1 MTVAKYIIQDYK
13 KTDAEINLF
22 NYFSNKVGYT
32 FKHNF
37 QGLTFQLEVTSLH
50 KGQVFF
56 ECESFHRASK
66 SYYGVFSL
74 NVKLLT
80 SVKGTIERLMNLII
94 DSRTVYKVEVDWD
107 LDQPED
113 EDNEYNEYSYEELLF
128 MYDLPR
134 ECEVE
139 CSEDKIA
146 DTLSDRY
153 GWCINQVTIIGT
165 DANL

>member
-13 KTDAEINLF
+13 KTDAEIDLF

-32 FKHNF
+32 FKHTF
-37 QGLTFQLEVTSLH
+37 RDLTFQLEVISVH

-56 ECESFHRASK
+56 ECESFHKASK

-74 NVKLLT
+74 QINRLT
-80 SVKGTIERLMNLII
+80 SIKGTLEKLMNLII

-113 EDNEYNEYSYEELLF
+113 EDKEYSYDELLA
-128 MYDLPR
+128 MYDLPK

-139 CSEDKIA
+139 CSEDMIA
-146 DTLSDRY
+146 GTLTDKY
-153 GWCINQVTIIGT
+153 GWCINQVDIIGT
-165 DANL
+165 DVNL